1 MAKHKKRKDGRYAT
15 TVMVG
20 YKPDGKPNNVFLST
34 KTEKELKQKIFE
46 LKMKIKTGE
55 AVKASDTLLKDY
67 ADSWLETYK
76 ASASINTR
84 AMSVNAINCHIKP
97 EIGHL
102 PLNKIVRSDIQKLI
116 NDRQEHPQTCEI
128 ICLTLVQILN
138 SAIDDKLLHEN
149 VAKKVT
155 LPKRHK
161 AEKRA
166 LTELEKKSIK
176 TADFT
181 MQEKAFV
188 LLLFYFGLRRGECL
202 ALTKADIDLKKK
214 TLTVNKTVV
223 FDKNTPTIKDGAKS
237 DAGNRILPIP
247 DSAESFLR
255 DFLRSVDSFTYSK
268 EKPQRRSLRRSM

>member
-1 MAKHKKRKDGRYAT
+1 M
-15 TVMVG
+15 
-20 YKPDGKPNNVFLST
+20 
-34 KTEKELKQKIFE
+34 
-46 LKMKIKTGE
+46 
-55 AVKASDTLLKDY
+55 
-67 ADSWLETYK
+67 
-76 ASASINTR
+76 
-84 AMSVNAINCHIKP
+84 
-97 EIGHL
+97 
-102 PLNKIVRSDIQKLI
+102 
-116 NDRQEHPQTCEI
+116 
-128 ICLTLVQILN
+128 
-138 SAIDDKLLHEN
+138 
-149 VAKKVT
+149 AKKVT

-166 LTELEKKSIK
+166 LTELEKKAIK